1 VTATARKFRAAV
13 LQFEVDP
20 TSIKNNLSI
29 AEELLEEAASEG
41 AELAVF
47 PEYCWTAYA
56 NPLLA
61 EQVPSGPTSTQLI
74 ELARRHSMCLALGSM
89 IEKDQDGMHL
99 TSMVIGR
106 DGTILGKHRKTSLV
120 GADLEVK
127 LEERSVVGM
136 KDELGAGMVAG
147 NKLDPIQT
155 ELGTFGVL
163 LGAELDVPEAA
174 RTLIMKGAEI
184 LLVSVS
190 FETRWVED
198 IDFLG
203 RARAYENSAYV
214 IVANRSGSWD
224 SPEGYLTY
232 GGGSAIISP
241 LGEIICTV
249 GQRATRGIA
258 VGTIDLD
265 NLEKIRNSF
274 NIINLRNSEAY
285 LSAKGK

>member
-1 VTATARKFRAAV
+1 VGRKFKAAT

-20 TSIKNNLSI
+20 TSIQHNLSI

-56 NPLLA
+56 NPQRA
-61 EQVPSGPTSTQLI
+61 EQVPYGPTLTRLG
-74 ELARRHSMCLALGSM
+74 ELARKHLMCIASGSLV
-89 IEKDQDGMHL
+89 EKDQDGMYL
-99 TSMVIGR
+99 TSVLLGR
-106 DGTILGKHRKTSLV
+106 DGALLGKHRKTSLV

-127 LEERSVVGM
+127 LEGKSVVGM
-136 KDELGAGMVAG
+136 KDEIGAGICAG
-147 NKLDPIQT
+147 SKLDPIRT
-155 ELGTFGVL
+155 ELGNLGIL

-184 LLVSVS
+184 LLASVS

-198 IDFLG
+198 INFLG

-214 IVANRSGSWD
+214 IVANRSGLWD

-232 GGGSAIISP
+232 GGGSAIVSP
-241 LGEIICTV
+241 LGEIICTI
-249 GQRATRGIA
+249 GQRATKGISVA
-258 VGTIDLD
+258 TIDLD
-265 NLEKIRNSF
+265 QLGEVRRSF
-274 NIINLRNSEAY
+274 NILNLRRPHAY
-285 LSAKGK
+285 ISANTT